1 MSSRFLCTLLASVC
15 ALASLCPA
23 TADAQIGRRFVN
35 RAEGPVVARG
45 RNLIGRI
52 IERRRARFLGAEA
65 IAAEQQ
71 AAAYASQTRKPV
83 PQPNGIRQAP
93 GIQQTSATQSLKP
106 LRPLPTK
113 AQLAA
118 MDESALWA
126 AWRDTTELLDEQ
138 LSSLTT
144 AVSWQQHLS
153 TTRALRG
160 ELTALPNESKDG
172 AFQNLLARFDNVS
185 TNEEFLKISGQLGFV
200 ASHSALHEIVTRFAS
215 RIDGPIDGP
224 NDGPKLRAPTGG
236 KIAQTEPESGNI
248 AEILPTPSS
257 VADEPQGTQGERSIL
272 KRR

>member
-71 AAAYASQTRKPV
+71 AAAYAAQTRKPV
-83 PQPNGIRQAP
+83 PQPNGIRQAS

-138 LSSLTT
+138 LGSLTT
-144 AVSWQQHLS
+144 AASWQQHLS

-172 AFQNLLARFDNVS
+172 AVVVQGSATPGTLPNGMPLRLAEMRGVA
-185 TNEEFLKISGQLGFV
+185 TVFLPPLQEIPNSLGIGP
-200 ASHSALHEIVTRFAS
+200 EI
-215 RIDGPIDGP
+215 P
-224 NDGPKLRAPTGG
+224 
-236 KIAQTEPESGNI
+236 
-248 AEILPTPSS
+248 
-257 VADEPQGTQGERSIL
+257 
-272 KRR
+272 RR